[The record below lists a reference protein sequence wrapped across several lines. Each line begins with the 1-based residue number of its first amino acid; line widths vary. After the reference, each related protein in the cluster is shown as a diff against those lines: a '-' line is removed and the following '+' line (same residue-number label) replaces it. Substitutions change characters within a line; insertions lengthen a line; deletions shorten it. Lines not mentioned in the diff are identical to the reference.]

1 MKRRLLSRPARA
13 LALLAVPALLLVAT
27 ACGGSSGA
35 ASAHTSTSSTSSTAA
50 ANAVV
55 GKVNANTAS
64 MAEIQAAL
72 EAAGVPNAGRWAR
85 EVTEYRPYATNDP
98 TFGSLVQNLAK
109 YNPSPD
115 VVNKIVS
122 ALSL

>member
-13 LALLAVPALLLVAT
+13 LAFVAVPALLLVAT

-35 ASAHTSTSSTSSTAA
+35 ATAPTSTSSTTT
-50 ANAVV
+50 ANAAV

-72 EAAGVPNAGRWAR
+72 EAAGVPNASRWAR
-85 EVTEYRPYATNDP
+85 EVTEYRPYPTNDP
-98 TFGSLVQNLAK
+98 TFGSLIQNLAK

-115 VVNKIVS
+115 VVNQIVS
-122 ALSL
+122 ALTL

>member
-1 MKRRLLSRPARA
+1 MKRRLFSRPARA
-13 LALLAVPALLLVAT
+13 LAFVAAPALLLVAT

-35 ASAHTSTSSTSSTAA
+35 ATAPTSTSSTTT
-50 ANAVV
+50 ANAAV

-72 EAAGVPNAGRWAR
+72 EAAGVPNASRWAR
-85 EVTEYRPYATNDP
+85 EVTEYRPYPTNDP
-98 TFGSLVQNLAK
+98 TFGSLIQNLAK

-115 VVNKIVS
+115 VVNQIVS
-122 ALSL
+122 ALTL

>member
-1 MKRRLLSRPARA
+1 VAFV
-13 LALLAVPALLLVAT
+13 AVPALLLVAT

-35 ASAHTSTSSTSSTAA
+35 ATAPTSTSSTTT
-50 ANAVV
+50 ANAAV

-72 EAAGVPNAGRWAR
+72 EAAGVPNASRWAR
-85 EVTEYRPYATNDP
+85 EVTEYRPYPTNDP
-98 TFGSLVQNLAK
+98 TFGSLIQNLAK

-115 VVNKIVS
+115 VVNQIVS
-122 ALSL
+122 ALTL